1 MRLTKLSF
9 ALVTALVATVG
20 VGVVAVPANAVGG
33 PAASIDQSTFAPSSP
48 TQSFTITV
56 PSSGASITNWLEIYV
71 SLESVAHLGWPPSN
85 TCNMGAAAALS
96 TCKVNSVSVG
106 GSTVTDA
113 VVSKMGSMISLKRPL
128 NGQTQQF
135 FTSNTNN
142 EVVISFAPGAFTAPA
157 TSGTNYQA
165 SVSYNGTGAP
175 SITPA
180 PISVTAISQ
189 TVTFDANGGTGSI
202 SAQTASQ
209 QTALT
214 SNNGSI
220 TRTGYNFTGWN
231 TAANGSGTA
240 YADGAQYSF
249 GSSTTLYA
257 QWTAAG
263 GGSSNA
269 SNATLTLNLAVGQAV
284 AGAPVDI
291 NVTGMQAG
299 AAWDTTVRSTPVSIG
314 TGTIASGGALS
325 QTLNLPSALDAGWHT
340 ITFTST
346 DAGGN
351 SFTSVAYFE
360 VSATGTLLSTST
372 TKPAG
377 LAETG
382 ADVLVPFGAAATLL
396 LVGAAIT
403 MIRRRK
409 AA

>member
-1 MRLTKLSF
+1 MRLKKLPL
-9 ALVTALVATVG
+9 AIATLATAVL
-20 VGVVAVPANAVGG
+20 GVVAVAAPANAVNNLTITATVTGQTV
-33 PAASIDQSTFAPSSP
+33 ANSPSPQIGISVA
-48 TQSFTITV
+48 SFTPLGNGFNQV
-56 PSSGASITNWLEIYV
+56 FV
-71 SLESVAHLGWPPSN
+71 SFGTSQGLPQWILS
-85 TCNMGAAAALS
+85 S
-96 TCKVNSVSVG
+96 TCVATPNAANCGISNFTLG
-106 GSTVTDA
+106 GTAVTPTSFTPFASNKILVINLPSTVTTA
-113 VVSKMGSMISLKRPL
+113 GGI
-128 NGQTQQF
+128 
-135 FTSNTNN
+135 
-142 EVVISFAPGAFTAPA
+142 AFTIG
-157 TSGTNYQA
+157 SGVFT
-165 SVSYNGTGAP
+165 TGAAGNVYA
-175 SITPA
+175 SIMPMYNQSGSDSGVSSAITV
-180 PISVTAISQ
+180 STAAVNQ
-189 TVTFDANGGTGSI
+189 TVTFDANGGSGSI

-325 QTLNLPSALDAGWHT
+325 QTLNLPSNLGAGWHT

-346 DAGGN
+346 DASGN
-351 SFTSVAYFE
+351 AFTSVAYFE
-360 VSATGTLLSTST
+360 VSASGTLVSTST